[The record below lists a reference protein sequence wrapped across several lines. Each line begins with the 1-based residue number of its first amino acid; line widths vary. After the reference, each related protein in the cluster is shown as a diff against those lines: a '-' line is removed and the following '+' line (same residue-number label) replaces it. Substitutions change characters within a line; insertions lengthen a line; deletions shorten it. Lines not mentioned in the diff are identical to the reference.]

1 MFRSHG
7 LRTTISDHSKP
18 ATPLPYSLP
27 PLVPNPRRLFRPDPQ
42 PPEQKSYPY
51 AMAHTVCIA
60 AKCMIRR
67 GTKHAVIL
75 CSDAAVEIEDTAK
88 GEIPFKA
95 LTIGENVA
103 AMFAGSLSKTQEMVG
118 RFQKFFRR
126 KKAKGTYEEYE
137 DLIDLLRI
145 PIQEQNRV
153 DFTQFLSRTYGMK
166 YEEFLGLNEQD
177 RKSISYDHQASAPN
191 DAVIIAWAFGAV
203 WRLFEVYRDV
213 EEQNQ
218 FAVIGAGA
226 NTAKMSL
233 MSRTYDSFLEIREA
247 MYYVYEAKKR
257 SEAVPGVGERTYLN
271 VLEFS
276 PDAHQIAYH
285 PFGPHS
291 IDRLNEQYA
300 AFGSRAF
307 SADVA
312 PLLDMDYLVG

>member
-1 MFRSHG
+1 MLGPRPLMFRSHG

-103 AMFAGSLSKTQEMVG
+103 AMLPARSARPK
-118 RFQKFFRR
+118 RWWDAFRSFSAEEGQGNIR
-126 KKAKGTYEEYE
+126 RVRRSHRSITY
-137 DLIDLLRI
+137 
-145 PIQEQNRV
+145 PN
-153 DFTQFLSRTYGMK
+153 SRAEPRGFYAVPQPNVRDE

-191 DAVIIAWAFGAV
+191 DAVIIDGHLGPSGGCLRSIEMSKNKSV
-203 WRLFEVYRDV
+203 CSDWRRSQYSQDV
-213 EEQNQ
+213 SH
-218 FAVIGAGA
+218 V
-226 NTAKMSL
+226 
-233 MSRTYDSFLEIREA
+233 
-247 MYYVYEAKKR
+247 
-257 SEAVPGVGERTYLN
+257 
-271 VLEFS
+271 
-276 PDAHQIAYH
+276 
-285 PFGPHS
+285 
-291 IDRLNEQYA
+291 
-300 AFGSRAF
+300 
-307 SADVA
+307 AD
-312 PLLDMDYLVG
+312 L